1 MPRGNLTCGA
11 ASSRLKIG
19 FAMVT
24 GGSRYALACLA
35 VVLAANHGRA
45 ADISNQLIFF
55 GTWPHQVVVFDSAQ
69 EKIVDTID
77 LKTDVPR
84 ALILSPDKRKI
95 YASTL
100 NDNAIV
106 TIDVATRKVLSS
118 FTLNHGNQN
127 VRLFGLAIDPTGKYL
142 YALATI
148 ISKRSDRYDVD
159 PPKFVVIDLIAEKI
173 ARTGAFPPDEGTFG
187 FRTTIKLSPDGK
199 LLYLFRE
206 NILVFDTAEFKLVKK
221 IDLAKPPV
229 PDMENASVNL
239 LDDPNELPGKITSV
253 FNTADAIIHRRVF
266 GIGTVDLSNLTFD
279 FTPIAPAPAPGTGT
293 VMPLFL
299 TPDRKTGYTV
309 SITGDPGNRRCEFWA
324 FDIPSRKLIRS
335 REFDGRTRFSFGLS
349 ADGTKLLIYGAGY
362 QITVY
367 DAATFQQ
374 RSDVEVPGDMTTN
387 FVVLPPAASS
397 ASAGSN
403 NSSSVRQ

>member
-1 MPRGNLTCGA
+1 
-11 ASSRLKIG
+11 
-19 FAMVT
+19 MVT
-24 GGSRYALACLA
+24 YVSRCAVASLA
-35 VVLAANHGRA
+35 VLLTAKSGRA
-45 ADISNQLIFF
+45 ADTSSQLIFF

-69 EKIVDTID
+69 EKIVDNID

-84 ALILSPDKRKI
+84 TLILSPDKKKI

-118 FTLNHGNQN
+118 FTLNRGNQN
-127 VRLFGLAIDPTGKYL
+127 VRLIGLAIDPTGNYL
-142 YALATI
+142 YAIATI
-148 ISKRSDRYDVD
+148 ISKNIDHYDVD
-159 PPKFVVIDLIAEKI
+159 PPKFIVIDLVAKRIT
-173 ARTGAFPPDEGTFG
+173 RTAAFPSDEGTLG
-187 FRTTIKLSPDGK
+187 FRITIKLSPDGK

-206 NILVFDTAEFKLVKK
+206 NILAFDTSEFKLVKK
-221 IDLAKPPV
+221 IDLAKPQV
-229 PDMENASVNL
+229 PDMENLSVNL
-239 LDDPNELPGKITSV
+239 LDDLNELPGKITSV
-253 FNTADAIIHRRVF
+253 FNTADMIIHRRVF
-266 GIGTVDLSNLTFD
+266 GIGTVDLSNLSFD
-279 FTPIAPAPAPGTGT
+279 FTPIAPAPGTGT
-293 VMPLFL
+293 MTPLFL

-367 DAATFQQ
+367 DAATFEQ
-374 RSDVEVPGDMTTN
+374 RSDVDVPGDMTTN
-387 FVVLPPAASS
+387 FVVLPPASFS
-397 ASAGSN
+397 ASAPAGSN
-403 NSSSVRQ
+403 SASSRVQR